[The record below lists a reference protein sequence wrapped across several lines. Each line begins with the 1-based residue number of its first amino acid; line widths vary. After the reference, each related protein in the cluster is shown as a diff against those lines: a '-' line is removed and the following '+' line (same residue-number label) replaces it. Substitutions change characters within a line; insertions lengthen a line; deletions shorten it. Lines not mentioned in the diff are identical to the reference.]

1 MRQVLIW
8 LMLLLPAAGVVN
20 GLWFS
25 SELKRFLDRVPMLA
39 SSHHVEQFKQVVARQ
54 MYAALV
60 QLVILALP
68 PVVFFCGLVMGAL
81 GLADVLFVI
90 IPSAVVLVVAMAMRP
105 TELKARSIPAAD
117 PELERQRDLIVDT
130 WLKKAVPDG

>member
-8 LMLLLPAAGVVN
+8 VLLVLPAAGVVN

-25 SELKRFLDRVPMLA
+25 AELKRFLEAVPVLA
-39 SSHHVEQFKQVVARQ
+39 SSHHMQQYKRLVARQ

-68 PVVFFCGLVMGAL
+68 PVVFLAGLVMGVL
-81 GLADVLFVI
+81 RLPDVLFVI
-90 IPSAVVLVVAMAMRP
+90 IPSTVVLVVALSMRP
-105 TELKARSIPAAD
+105 TELKARSIPTAD
-117 PELERQRDLIVDT
+117 PELERERDQVVAT
-130 WLKKAVPDG
+130 WLKKPLPDW